1 MTTDIREKLHASPFF
16 PFTIYVADDR
26 EYRVATPDHAQ
37 VSPKGGRVSIFTDDD
52 RHVLLPALLISAIDI
67 DSENATQ

>member
-16 PFTIYVADDR
+16 PFTIYVADGR

-52 RHVLLPALLISAIDI
+52 QHVLLPALLISGIDI
-67 DSENATQ
+67 DSEDATQ